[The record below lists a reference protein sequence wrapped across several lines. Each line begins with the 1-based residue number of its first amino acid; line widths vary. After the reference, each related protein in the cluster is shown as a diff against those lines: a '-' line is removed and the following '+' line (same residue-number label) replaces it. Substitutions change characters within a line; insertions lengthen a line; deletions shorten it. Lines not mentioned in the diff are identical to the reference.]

1 MAEKVLVVDD
11 EKSICDAISHI
22 LKSDGFSVTAAAS
35 GTEGMKLVEST
46 GFDLIITD
54 IKMDGVSGQDILK
67 RAMEVCPD
75 TPVVMI
81 TAFGSIESAVE
92 AVKTGATDYIT
103 KPFLNDDLRMRV
115 KKALDARRLVR
126 ENTELRAEIADRYDY
141 SRIIGRSESMRRVLT
156 LLGKA
161 IPASSN
167 ILITGDTGTGKE
179 QVAKTVH
186 YNSPRKGKKFV
197 AVNCGAIPEN
207 LLESQLFGHKK
218 GAFTSADRD
227 ARGVVE
233 EAEGGT
239 LFLDEIGEMPLGL
252 QVKILKLIQDR
263 EFLPVG
269 GSKTLTVDARIIS
282 ATNQDLEALI
292 SKNLFRSDLYY
303 RLNVIEIHLPP
314 LKERGDDVLLLA
326 RHFLK
331 ELCRE
336 SGDAPR
342 CPKGIDEKVERAFL
356 AYPWPGNIRE
366 LRNVVER
373 AVVLCDG
380 GHITVEHLPERF
392 FQSGPGGR
400 ISPFLKD
407 AHEEFEASYIH
418 KVCGENGGDK
428 ELVAKILGIDLAT
441 LYRKLKKYDISC
453 G

>member
-1 MAEKVLVVDD
+1 MVEKVLVVDD
-11 EKSICDAISHI
+11 ERSICDAISHI
-22 LKSDGFSVTAAAS
+22 LKADGFSVTVATS

-54 IKMDGVSGQDILK
+54 IKMNGVSGQDILR
-67 RAMEVCPD
+67 RAGEVSPD
-75 TPVVMI
+75 TPVIMI
-81 TAFGSIESAVE
+81 TAFGSIDSAVE
-92 AVKTGATDYIT
+92 AVKSGATDYIT
-103 KPFLNDDLRMRV
+103 KPFLNDDLKMRV
-115 KKALDARRLVR
+115 KKALEARRLVR
-126 ENTELRAEIADRYDY
+126 ENAQLRAELSRKYDF
-141 SRIIGRSESMRRVLT
+141 SRIIGRSEAMMRVFS
-156 LLGKA
+156 LLNKS

-179 QVAKTVH
+179 QVAKTIH
-186 YNSPRKGKKFV
+186 YNSTRKNKRFV

-263 EFLPVG
+263 EYTPVG
-269 GSKTLTVDARIIS
+269 GSMSVKVDARIIS

-292 SKNLFRSDLYY
+292 EKNMFRSDLYY

-314 LKERGDDVLLLA
+314 LHERDGDVLLLA
-326 RHFLK
+326 GHFL
-331 ELCRE
+331 RE
-336 SGDAPR
+336 FCTAAGAAQ
-342 CPKGIDEKVERAFL
+342 KGMDDHVEKAFL
-356 AYPWPGNIRE
+356 GYPWPGNIRE

-373 AVVLCDG
+373 AVVLCDRDM
-380 GHITVEHLPERF
+380 ITLEHLPERF
-392 FQSGPGGR
+392 SRLGPGGR

-407 AHEEFEASYIH
+407 AHEEFESSYIL
-418 KVCGENGGDK
+418 KVCTENCGDK

-441 LYRKLKKYDISC
+441 LYRKIKKYEINC
-453 G
+453 